1 LEKSKLLLIFVSTK
15 QTTMTP
21 EFTSAEK
28 VIYKA
33 EMQFHLKNGDT
44 ELEAIQKAMGK
55 ILNVRMFKNKVGKYF
70 KH

>member
-1 LEKSKLLLIFVSTK
+1 
-15 QTTMTP
+15 MTP

-44 ELEAIQKAMGK
+44 EEEAIQKAMRK
-55 ILNVRMFKNKVGKYF
+55 ILNVRMLKNKVGKYF